1 MERKLERI
9 ITQKWIAIFPEG
21 YEGWAEFRRT
31 GYPHQYPITKN
42 DSQGKVANGD
52 FVKRMPYSGTFTNA
66 SKAQVDA
73 AVAKEF
79 GGDDSAGKRLWWD
92 VN

>member
-1 MERKLERI
+1 MSHGN
-9 ITQKWIAIFPEG
+9 A
-21 YEGWAEFRRT
+21 
-31 GYPHQYPITKN
+31 
-42 DSQGKVANGD
+42 ANGD

-79 GGDDSAGKRLWWD
+79 GGDDSPGKRLWWD